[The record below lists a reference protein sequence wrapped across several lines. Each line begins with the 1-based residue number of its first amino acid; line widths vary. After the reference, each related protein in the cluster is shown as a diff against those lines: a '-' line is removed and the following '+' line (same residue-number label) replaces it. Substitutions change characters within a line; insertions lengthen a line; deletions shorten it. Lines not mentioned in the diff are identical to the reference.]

1 MKNIIFKSRDELIQV
16 NPEDIV
22 YFQADG
28 NYAIMM
34 LASRKKQLLTMNLSK
49 VQLTLNEQLGIQST
63 LFERIGRDL
72 IIQKAYVFSIQVLH
86 KKLILAIPNSDKHF
100 ELSASKEALKA
111 LKENQQKP
119 LVSAQAE
126 IQLRDLQTRKIYTL
140 SIGQNNF
147 GRKSATSHCEQ
158 QIDNGDNQ
166 ISRQHF
172 CIQVLCK
179 STDGKNEYFIRDLG
193 SSNGTFVNGD
203 RISTEELQAVELG
216 AKIRAGKTD
225 FLVELVDLDKT
236 QMP

>member
-1 MKNIIFKSRDELIQV
+1 MDSLIFNSRDELIQV

-49 VQLTLNEQLGIQST
+49 VQLTLNEQLGIQSAI
-63 LFERIGRDL
+63 FERIGRDL
-72 IIQKAYVFSIQVLH
+72 IIQKAFVFSIQVLH
-86 KKLILAIPNSDKHF
+86 KKLILAMPNSDKHF
-100 ELSASKEALKA
+100 ELSVSKEALKA
-111 LKENQQKP
+111 LKEKQQKP

-140 SIGQNNF
+140 TVGKNNF

-179 STDGKNEYFIRDLG
+179 SPDGKNEYFIRDLG

-203 RISTEELQAVELG
+203 RISTEELQAFEIE
-216 AKIRAGKTD
+216 AKIRVGKTD